1 MFGKISCWFFL
12 TNNNETTKLYNICF
26 SFIAHRIHKYNMYC
40 RIEET
45 SQSSRISI
53 KKNTLSYYSVLSLL
67 HQMKET
73 DLFQNFALMLYVC
86 IYTSNYYCV
95 IYMPTRRGRQ
105 SLCCILRVSNMD
117 TDFDRWKWNTLIFV
131 DQIKKTV
138 VRNNSLCIYGY
149 VKQVE

>member
-67 HQMKET
+67 HQMKEK
-73 DLFQNFALMLYVC
+73 DFFQNFALMLYVC

-95 IYMPTRRGRQ
+95 IYTPTRRGDSHSVVYQ
-105 SLCCILRVSNMD
+105 GYP
-117 TDFDRWKWNTLIFV
+117 TWTQTLI
-131 DQIKKTV
+131 DGSEILLYLWI
-138 VRNNSLCIYGY
+138 R
-149 VKQVE
+149 